1 LSLKVKKLSCGY
13 LRGLSTSDTVFY
25 ATLAEGA
32 KQQERQVMDRPP
44 KGAFIVLE
52 GGDGSGKTTQ
62 ARSLHSALR
71 HMGYRVHSTAEPSR
85 SIVGRL
91 IRRRVLHGK
100 KTSPEVEALLFAA
113 DRFLHLESEMLPAL
127 AGGKVVICDRYM
139 YASFAYQGAQGVNAD
154 WLREI
159 NRFAVKP
166 DLALYLDVPAETG
179 MSRIRRRKT
188 VLEKLELQRRVRNEY
203 LRLVQAGELALV
215 DSSRPIKSV
224 SQSILDLV
232 THRIQELGI

>member
-1 LSLKVKKLSCGY
+1 
-13 LRGLSTSDTVFY
+13 
-25 ATLAEGA
+25 
-32 KQQERQVMDRPP
+32 MNRPP

-62 ARSLHSALR
+62 ARSLQSVLR
-71 HMGYRVHSTAEPSR
+71 HEGYKAHSTAEPSR
-85 SIVGRL
+85 STVGRL
-91 IRRRVLHGK
+91 IRRRILHGK

-113 DRFLHLESEMLPAL
+113 DRFLHLESEILPAL
-127 AGGKVVICDRYM
+127 ADGKIVVCDRYM

-179 MSRIRRRKT
+179 MSRIRRKKS
-188 VLEKLELQRRVRNEY
+188 VLEKLELQRRVRDEY
-203 LRLVQAGELALV
+203 LRLVQAGELTLV
-215 DSSRPIKSV
+215 DSTQPITKV
-224 SQSILDLV
+224 SENILDLV
-232 THRIQELGI
+232 THKIRELEI